1 MPHPS
6 ALHRPL
12 LLALAAGAF
21 AAMTLAL
28 GPSQPVDPVPSSS
41 NDALLQRL
49 NTVDYR
55 VGSVMTALD
64 EARRE
69 ILTLRA
75 EVAAL
80 TRQNADFQQSIKTDL
95 AAIKAALIKPVLPPP
110 PPAFDLPTDPLAS
123 PDAMLAFL
131 RDRYAIAFAD
141 PISDNDRARAEHHK
155 LVERWCRDAARE
167 YRGKT
172 RWLVRLESLGEPAA
186 NPDRPNAEPLAS
198 AGFTVLDATS
208 RRPLSAQ
215 HTVRIPKALADRL
228 KDHPPGTLV
237 EVGLFLAAEPHF
249 NPDRTEP
256 NMFGQP
262 VMVGPYAEHRLTLDW
277 ISVEPVRGSSRSD
290 RPESD
295 PPR

>member
-1 MPHPS
+1 M
-6 ALHRPL
+6 
-12 LLALAAGAF
+12 
-21 AAMTLAL
+21 
-28 GPSQPVDPVPSSS
+28 
-41 NDALLQRL
+41 N
-49 NTVDYR
+49 
-55 VGSVMTALD
+55 ALD

-80 TRQNADFQQSIKTDL
+80 AKANADLQQSIKTDL
-95 AAIKAALIKPVLPPP
+95 AAIKAALIKPVLPAS

-131 RDRYAIAFAD
+131 RERYATAFAD
-141 PISDNDRARAEHHK
+141 PIPDTERARAEHLK

-167 YRGKT
+167 FRGKT
-172 RWLVRLESLGEPAA
+172 RWLVRLESLEDPAPV
-186 NPDRPNAEPLAS
+186 PDRPKAESLAP
-198 AGFTVLDATS
+198 ATFTVLDATS

-215 HTVRIPKALADRL
+215 HTTRIPKSLADRL

-262 VMVGPYAEHRLTLDW
+262 VMIGPYAEHRLTLDW
-277 ISVEPVRGSSRSD
+277 ISVEPVRGSSRPD